1 MADLNL
7 TRQECARRAEQ
18 VRLLEHHV
26 RLDLRHAADPA
37 EKTFES
43 RSTVRFT
50 ATDDASWIDIV
61 AQEIVSATLNGTALD
76 VSGYDGARLPLPGLA
91 PVNEL
96 VVHARCLY
104 SRTGEGMH
112 RFTDPSDGE
121 TYLYT
126 HFEPTDSRRVFAV
139 FEQPDLKCRFT
150 FEVVADARWLIRS
163 GQSEVSRREYDGLA
177 DVRFAPT
184 PLQSSYV
191 TAVAV
196 GPYHLV
202 TDLWSVDRAGGTRH
216 EVPLGVMCRAS
227 MADHL
232 DAEDIL
238 QVTKQGL
245 RYFDE
250 LFGFPYPWGK
260 YDQIFVPEY
269 NIGAMENPGLVTF
282 VESFV
287 HRGQPTLPELAS
299 RAEVILHE
307 MAHMWFGN
315 LATMRWWDGLWLK
328 ESFADLM
335 GYQASVEAT
344 GYTSGWTSFAI
355 GRKQWAYT
363 QDQLP
368 TTHPI
373 AADILDV
380 EAAAQNFDGITYAKG
395 AAVLKQL
402 QAYVGRDRFDDGVR
416 RYFAQHAYGSTELED
431 FLEPL
436 SAASGRDLS
445 IWAQAWLRTSGPSE
459 ISAEAREDRSEDV
472 LVVRQA
478 TPETAG
484 AAVDPRPHVFSVG
497 VYTEKDAALQR
508 TQLLRVGLDGPSVE
522 ARLDRA
528 VRDSPDLVLP
538 NDEDFTYAISRLDP
552 GSQETAHRLL
562 STVPSEVS
570 RALIWSALWNH
581 TRDAQLCPVRFLE
594 TVRGQLITEGSSFL
608 LQSVLAMAR
617 SAVHHFLQGDDQRR
631 TATDLARL
639 AHSRMTQTTGDVQLV
654 WARALAWFGALT
666 PDVAPLIQPL
676 VTEDQPP
683 PWLNVDHE
691 LRWSFVTALSATGA
705 RPRTLLAQD
714 LRRDFTMSGQTS
726 YDQALASL
734 PESEAKAQ
742 AWHSLADA
750 SGAGLTNDRQRALI
764 VGFGQPVSSDLTREY
779 AEPYFDVLTTVWAQQ
794 SQTMASRF
802 VSGMF
807 PAPQASDDVT
817 ADDEPVV
824 VMARDWL
831 RRHDE
836 APAALRRGVVEG
848 LDDVERT
855 LRVRAAR

>member
-1 MADLNL
+1 MTVPDLNL
-7 TRQECARRAEQ
+7 TREECARRAGQ
-18 VRLLEHHV
+18 VRPQECHV
-26 RLDLRHAADPA
+26 RLDLRHAADP
-37 EKTFES
+37 EHKTFES
-43 RSTVRFT
+43 CSTVRFSST
-50 ATDDASWIDIV
+50 GDTSWIDIV
-61 AQEIVSATLNGTALD
+61 AQDIASATLNGSPLD
-76 VSGYDGARLPLPGLA
+76 VSGYDGARLPLSGLEA
-91 PVNEL
+91 DNEL
-96 VVHARCLY
+96 VVHALCRY
-104 SRTGEGMH
+104 SRTGEGLH
-112 RFTDPSDGE
+112 RFTDPSDGA

-139 FEQPDLKCRFT
+139 FEQPDLKTRFA

-163 GQSEVSRREYDGLA
+163 GQPEVSRREYDGLA

-184 PLQSSYV
+184 PPQSSYV
-191 TAVAV
+191 TAVAA

-202 TDLWSVDRAGGTRH
+202 TDQWSIERADGTRQ

-227 MADHL
+227 MAAYL

-238 QVTKQGL
+238 QVTAQGL
-245 RYFDE
+245 QYFDE

-344 GYTSGWTSFAI
+344 RYTSGWTSFAI

-373 AADILDV
+373 AADIPDV

-402 QAYVGRDRFDDGVR
+402 QAYVGRDRFDAGVR
-416 RYFAQHAYGSTELED
+416 RYFAEHAYGLTELED

-436 SAASGRDLS
+436 SRASGRDLRA
-445 IWAQAWLRTSGPSE
+445 WADAWLRTSGPSE
-459 ISAEAREDRSEDV
+459 ITAEAGPDLL
-472 LVVRQA
+472 LVQQA
-478 TPETAG
+478 MPVVAG
-484 AAVDPRPHVFSVG
+484 VAQDPRPHVLSVG
-497 VYTEKDAALQR
+497 IYTERNDALQR
-508 TQLLRVGLDGPSVE
+508 THLVPVDLDG
-522 ARLDRA
+522 RA
-528 VRDSPDLVLP
+528 VRASLPGGSGDTADLVLP
-538 NDEDFTYAISRLDP
+538 NDEDSTYAISRLDTQ
-552 GSQETAHRLL
+552 SQDAAHRLL
-562 STVPSEVS
+562 GTVPSEVS

-594 TVRGQLITEGSSFL
+594 TVRSQLPDERSSFL
-608 LQSVLAMAR
+608 LRSVLAMAR
-617 SAVHHFLQGDDQRR
+617 SAVHHFLQGEDQRR

-639 AHSRMTQTTGDVQLV
+639 AHSRMTQTGGDTQLV
-654 WARALAWFGALT
+654 WARALAWFGALA
-666 PDVAPLIQPL
+666 PDVAPLILPL
-676 VTEDQPP
+676 VAEDQPP
-683 PWLNVDHE
+683 PWLQVDPE

-714 LRRDFTMSGQTS
+714 LRRDFTMSGQTA

-734 PESEAKAQ
+734 PASEAKAQ
-742 AWHSLADA
+742 AWESLADA
-750 SGAGLTNDRQRALI
+750 GSGLTNDRQRALI

-779 AEPYFDVLTTVWAQQ
+779 TEPYFDALTTVWSEQ
-794 SQTMASRF
+794 SQTMATRF

-807 PAPQASDDVT
+807 PAPHRGGEDTV

-824 VMARDWL
+824 IMARDWL
-831 RRHDE
+831 RRHHD
-836 APAALRRGVVEG
+836 APAALRRGVIEG

-855 LRVRAAR
+855 LRVRAAN